1 MVTNPSTDGSGTV
14 TLKGASNPV
23 AYVSIPATVEYK
35 ETVYKV
41 NRIGSKAFYGNK
53 TVKSVY
59 IGANVVTIDSYAF
72 YGCSKLTSVKGGSR
86 LKTIATRAFGKCSK
100 LKTFKIYSSVLNK
113 IGSYAFYKDKKLK
126 TIYIKSTTKLTKSG
140 VKKSLKG
147 SKVKTVKVKKSKVR
161 KYRSYFR
168 KKNSG
173 RYVKVKK

>member
-1 MVTNPSTDGSGTV
+1 M
-14 TLKGASNPV
+14 
-23 AYVSIPATVEYK
+23 AYKRRVWLPLQLPRSE
-35 ETVYKV
+35 
-41 NRIGSKAFYGNK
+41 

-72 YGCSKLTSVKGGSR
+72 YGCSNLISVTGGSK
-86 LKTIATRAFGKCSK
+86 LKTIGTKAFGLCSK
-100 LKTFKIYSSVLNK
+100 LKTFKITSSVLNK
-113 IGSYAFYKDKKLK
+113 IGTYAFYKDKKLK

-147 SKVKTVKVKKSKVR
+147 SKIKTVKVKKSKVR